1 MMTIIGVHI
10 QIELKITHSFPI
22 IAFGNTIYQNN
33 NLSYFWLNST
43 LAQKSPVCQ
52 YSLAWISS
60 PHEMGRT
67 IVSPPPC
74 FLSCLPLL
82 FTLTVSHLLHGL
94 WGPCVTDIGCLLL
107 KDFSVIIVLVLHP
120 CWFPRATLV
129 GGDDESR
136 QAAWLPSVVVPL
148 RLASCF
154 SVVRPAHHRVPH
166 LCVLDAPWWQSDA
179 YV

>member
-10 QIELKITHSFPI
+10 QIELKIAHSFPI

-60 PHEMGRT
+60 PHEMGQM

-74 FLSCLPLL
+74 FLSCLSLL
-82 FTLTVSHLLHGL
+82 LTLRCFSPSAWVMRPVYYRHRLPPSERLFCYYCPGTPPMLVSMGYFS
-94 WGPCVTDIGCLLL
+94 GCGRREPPGCL
-107 KDFSVIIVLVLHP
+107 
-120 CWFPRATLV
+120 
-129 GGDDESR
+129 
-136 QAAWLPSVVVPL
+136 AAICGCTS
-148 RLASCF
+148 
-154 SVVRPAHHRVPH
+154 
-166 LCVLDAPWWQSDA
+166 
-179 YV
+179 